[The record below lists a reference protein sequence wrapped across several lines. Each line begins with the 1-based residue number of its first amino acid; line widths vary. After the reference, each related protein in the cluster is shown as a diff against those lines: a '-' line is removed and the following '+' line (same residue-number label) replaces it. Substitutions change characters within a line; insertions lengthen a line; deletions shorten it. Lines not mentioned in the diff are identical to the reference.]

1 MTACNSKVI
10 NFLVLAG
17 SNQSPCVG
25 LASRLDKLEG
35 KTIYVNMGEA
45 DPVIMPALYNRLNR
59 DYPNVNWKWIGTN
72 EFGPSTPEKEVLE
85 NADAVIRGLA
95 W

>member
-1 MTACNSKVI
+1 MAKVYK
-10 NFLVLAG
+10 FL
-17 SNQSPCVG
+17 SPCGIKPQVQVVG
-25 LASRLDKLEG
+25 LAPRLDKIEG

-45 DPVIMPALYNRLNR
+45 DPVIMPALYKRLTN
-59 DYPNVNWKWIGTN
+59 DYPKVNWKWIGASD
-72 EFGPSTPEKEVLE
+72 FGPGSPEKEVLE